1 MYLADT
7 GSETTF
13 SLDIVDYGNFQLR
26 IVDINIYIRLI
37 LMIKNKIKNDPVFK
51 LIRFHRLYNVLDKI
65 KVLETNG

>member
-13 SLDIVDYGNFQLR
+13 SLDIVDYGSFQLR

-37 LMIKNKIKNDPVFK
+37 LMIKKKIKNDRVFK